1 MSVVPEEMMGSLSD
15 LPAGQMLP
23 ISDLPAKQP
32 GGYQPPAPTPAQF
45 GANPQ
50 LVAAQGAAPAAAAPR
65 QAGLLN
71 EKALQQRYGQM
82 ATRGMDIMEEEEP
95 KYRAA
100 IDEDTAARN
109 EQLAALKKPS
119 PPPPIKQAAPEYAD
133 FAKQVSPFLILATV
147 LGGKVAKLSGQNML
161 GALNGMVEGTNEG
174 NMDKYQSAYKAYQ
187 DNRKAQKEEYEEM
200 LAYNTAMNKYA
211 GDRFAAKHEIAQNSM
226 AMYGVGEEIAKTGIN
241 GWNAIE
247 KNEAA
252 MQAQDAR
259 LRALESRMSSKT
271 DAQIE
276 KDTKDYVAAS
286 QGTSRLA
293 SAKSQVSE
301 MLGLLDQIEAKYGSL
316 ARPGTIAEIMRKYND
331 DPLVTRFSALQGRAT
346 IASLGSDLPSGARA
360 NMWFEKFEQSQQS
373 KLWDA
378 PIDQIRQNGRELL
391 RTISGTLQEK
401 QAARKA
407 FAQNIRRL
415 DPGTN
420 IESLYQQGA
429 GGENEAA
436 PVAQTPKSF
445 ANEKEAL
452 ASGVKGDV
460 IIGGRKAHID

>member
-1 MSVVPEEMMGSLSD
+1 
-15 LPAGQMLP
+15 
-23 ISDLPAKQP
+23 
-32 GGYQPPAPTPAQF
+32 
-45 GANPQ
+45 
-50 LVAAQGAAPAAAAPR
+50 
-65 QAGLLN
+65 
-71 EKALQQRYGQM
+71 
-82 ATRGMDIMEEEEP
+82 
-95 KYRAA
+95 
-100 IDEDTAARN
+100 
-109 EQLAALKKPS
+109 
-119 PPPPIKQAAPEYAD
+119 
-133 FAKQVSPFLILATV
+133 
-147 LGGKVAKLSGQNML
+147 
-161 GALNGMVEGTNEG
+161 
-174 NMDKYQSAYKAYQ
+174 
-187 DNRKAQKEEYEEM
+187 
-200 LAYNTAMNKYA
+200 MNKYA

-226 AMYGVGEEIAKTGIN
+226 AMYGVGEEIAKAGIN

-259 LRALESRMSSKT
+259 LHALEIRMSSRT

-293 SAKSQVSE
+293 SGKSQVSE

-316 ARPGTIAEIMRKYND
+316 AKPGMIAEIMRKYND

-360 NMWFEKFEQSQQS
+360 NMWFERFESSQQS

-436 PVAQTPKSF
+436 PVASSVGGWGK
-445 ANEKEAL
+445 AEV
-452 ASGVKGDV
+452 VK
-460 IIGGRKAHID
+460 